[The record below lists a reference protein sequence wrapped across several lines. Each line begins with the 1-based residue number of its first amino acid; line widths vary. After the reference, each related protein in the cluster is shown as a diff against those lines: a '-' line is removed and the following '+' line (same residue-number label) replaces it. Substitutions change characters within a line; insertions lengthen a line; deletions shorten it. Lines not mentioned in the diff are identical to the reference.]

1 MAEVQKPDNKG
12 AEHDIRYIRLHFS
25 NRRTAL
31 QMATEQRIPDAE
43 LLRKFNTDI
52 RAKVPHL
59 REEVSGSVIVNA
71 TPLVDIT
78 SLLIECGR
86 AEYGLEISS
95 KNAKVFAKFDSEII
109 GGSVKVRA
117 AVQIIEEAIASGKLR
132 DGETIFEAT
141 SGNFG
146 IALGM
151 LKTLGL
157 DVVALVSRK
166 LQSGVLDQ
174 LEKAGV
180 KLVNL
185 DIDICPAPG
194 LLVDT
199 NLLVAKSV
207 AGNLR
212 DQLAK
217 LGFETSIFDGSR
229 AEIERLLARQDVINL
244 AKLLAKVYGGF
255 CPEQYDNELNVKVH
269 ETVTGPEIDQQLKA
283 LGHSLAEFRVICT
296 FGTGGTSTGISNYV
310 KKKHNG
316 RNVHVIFSLANQD
329 VGGIRTREKALGLK
343 FYRPELYG
351 GQHEVDFEAA
361 RRFLR
366 FFARKGYNV
375 GESSALAL
383 YACLQMLNFGVG
395 DKFVVIVADGNQKYM
410 ESLETRV
417 EETKRYE
424 VTLEEARSSLSDYE
438 VLWTH
443 TMFVPKAEGIKLIS
457 SSLGCDENMV
467 KVARAQDVETV
478 ISNQEVPETMR
489 RLLPKGKRK
498 LLVVCMVGNTSLRV
512 AQSLAKIGIDADSL
526 TGGIMGVPEAGAKHP
541 SEVVQLASE

>member
-1 MAEVQKPDNKG
+1 M
-12 AEHDIRYIRLHFS
+12 
-25 NRRTAL
+25 
-31 QMATEQRIPDAE
+31 QRETQERITDAE
-43 LLRKFNTDI
+43 LPKKFIADI
-52 RAKVPHL
+52 KAKVPHL
-59 REEVSGSVIVNA
+59 REEPSGPVIVNA

-78 SLLIECGR
+78 SLLIECAR

-95 KNAKVFAKFDSEII
+95 KNAKVFGKFDSEIL

-117 AVQIIEEAIASGKLR
+117 AVHIIEEAIASGKLR
-132 DGETIFEAT
+132 NGQTIFEAT

-151 LKTLGL
+151 LRSLGL
-157 DVVALVSRK
+157 DVIALVSRK

-174 LEKAGV
+174 LTKADV

-194 LLVDT
+194 LQIDT

-212 DQLAK
+212 DQLTE
-217 LGFETSIFDGSR
+217 LGYDTSMFDESR
-229 AEIERLLARQDVINL
+229 AEIEKLLARQDVINL
-244 AKLLAKVYGGF
+244 AKFLAKVYGGF
-255 CPEQYDNELNVKVH
+255 CPEQYDNELNVRVH

-310 KKKHNG
+310 KKKHD
-316 RNVHVIFSLANQD
+316 RRTVHVVFSLANQD

-343 FYRPELYG
+343 FYRPELYA
-351 GQHEVDFEAA
+351 GQHEADFQAA
-361 RRFLR
+361 RRLLG
-366 FFARKGYNV
+366 FFASKGYDV

-395 DKFVVIVADGNQKYM
+395 DKFVVIVADGNQKYLK
-410 ESLETRV
+410 SLETRV

-424 VTLEEARSSLSDYE
+424 VTLEEARSRLSDYGE

-443 TMFVPKAEGIKLIS
+443 AMFVPRDEGIKLIS
-457 SSLGCDENMV
+457 SSLGCDENKV
-467 KVARAQDVETV
+467 KVARARDVETV
-478 ISNQEVPETMR
+478 ISDQDMPETMR
-489 RLLPKGKRK
+489 RLLPEDKRK
-498 LLVVCMVGNTSLRV
+498 LLLVCMVGNTSLRI
-512 AQSLAKIGIDADSL
+512 AQLLAKKGIDAESL

-541 SEVVQLASE
+541 SEIVQLASE